1 VISVVYVKPPRSA
14 SPISGGPFD
23 IDNRQSALERL
34 EERALDPAFWETP
47 DNARAVLKETAAQK
61 QVLDRFAGVLGEV
74 EDLIELLEVSGEDEL
89 EDLNQIADGITQ
101 QVDSLELETMLCGSD
116 DTRNAILTVHP
127 GAGGTESEDWA
138 GMLVRMYRAFCDQQ
152 GWKVTMIDEQPGE
165 QTGFKNASMEVS
177 GTHVYGRLRSEV
189 GVHRLVRISPFDSQS
204 RRHTSFASV
213 FLYPVVE
220 EVDDVDIEIDPS
232 DLRVD
237 TFRASGAGG
246 QHVNKT
252 DSAIRITHLPSGIV
266 TQCQNERSQSRNR
279 ATAMKLLKARLLAKK
294 REEDDA
300 RIAKLEGSKME
311 NAWGSQIR
319 SYVLHPYNMV
329 KDHRTSVETSDT
341 NGVLGGRLDQFIK
354 GYLLDPDLNRAS
366 KSPRR

>member
-1 VISVVYVKPPRSA
+1 M
-14 SPISGGPFD
+14 
-23 IDNRQSALERL
+23 
-34 EERALDPAFWETP
+34 
-47 DNARAVLKETAAQK
+47 KEITRHK
-61 QVLDRFAGVLGEV
+61 QVVEKHDRIASECADFTDLLGISSEEEF
-74 EDLIELLEVSGEDEL
+74 EDLLPMATALKSQLDEL
-89 EDLNQIADGITQ
+89 ELA
-101 QVDSLELETMLCGSD
+101 TMLCGPD
-116 DTRNAILTVHP
+116 DARGAILTVNP

-138 GMLVRMYRAFCDQQ
+138 GMLLRMFKAFCGDQ
-152 GWKVTMIDEQPGE
+152 GWTVSVLDEQPGE
-165 QTGFKNASMEVS
+165 LAGIKGASIEIKGENVF
-177 GTHVYGRLRSEV
+177 GNLRSEV

-220 EVDDVDIEIDPS
+220 EDDAEIEVDPA

-252 DSAIRITHLPSGIV
+252 DSAIRMTHIPTGIV
-266 TQCQNERSQSRNR
+266 VQCQNERSQSRNR
-279 ATAMKLLKARLLAKK
+279 VTAMKMLKAKLLMK
-294 REEDDA
+294 RRDEEQA
-300 RIAKLEGSKME
+300 RIAELEGTKKD

-341 NGVLGGRLDQFIK
+341 VGVLGGELLPFVRGF
-354 GYLLDPDLNRAS
+354 LLDPELNRPPA
-366 KSPRR
+366 KV

>member
-1 VISVVYVKPPRSA
+1 VKFGDWPPHPKSA
-14 SPISGGPFD
+14 SCIFGGHFD
-23 IDNRQSALERL
+23 IDEREKQVCIL
-34 EERALDPAFWETP
+34 EEQAQDPDFWNHT
-47 DNARAVLKETAAQK
+47 DNARSVLRQTVAHK
-61 QVLDRFAGVLGEV
+61 QVLDKYKGVLT
-74 EDLIELLEVSGEDEL
+74 DLADLSELLEIAGEDEL
-89 EDLNQIADGITQ
+89 EDLNQIASTIEK
-101 QVDSLELETMLCGSD
+101 QVDRLELDTMLCGSD
-116 DTRNAILTVHP
+116 DARNAILTVHP

-152 GWKVTMIDEQPGE
+152 GWKVTFIDEQPGE
-165 QTGFKNASMEVS
+165 QTGYKNASFEVT
-177 GTHVYGRLRSEV
+177 GTNVFGRLRSEV

-213 FLYPVVE
+213 FLYPMVE
-220 EVDDVDIEIDPS
+220 DVDEVEIEVDPS

-252 DSAIRITHLPSGIV
+252 DSAIRLTHLPTGIV

-279 ATAMKLLKARLLAKK
+279 ITAMKLLKARLLAKK
-294 REEDDA
+294 RDEENE
-300 RIAKLEGSKME
+300 RLAKLEGSKLD

-329 KDHRTSVETSDT
+329 KDHRTRVESSDAQ
-341 NGVLGGRLDQFIK
+341 GVLGGRLDLFVR
-354 GYLLDPDLNRAS
+354 GFLLNPDLNRP
-366 KSPRR
+366 PRR

>member
-1 VISVVYVKPPRSA
+1 M
-14 SPISGGPFD
+14 
-23 IDNRQSALERL
+23 
-34 EERALDPAFWETP
+34 
-47 DNARAVLKETAAQK
+47 KEITRHK
-61 QVLDRFAGVLGEV
+61 QVVEKHDRIASECADFADLLGISSEEEF
-74 EDLIELLEVSGEDEL
+74 EDLLPMATALKSQLDEL
-89 EDLNQIADGITQ
+89 ELA
-101 QVDSLELETMLCGSD
+101 TMLCGPD
-116 DTRNAILTVHP
+116 DARGAILTVNP

-138 GMLVRMYRAFCDQQ
+138 GMLLRMFKAFCGDQ
-152 GWKVTMIDEQPGE
+152 GWTVSVLDEQPGE
-165 QTGFKNASMEVS
+165 LAGIKGASIEIKGENVF
-177 GTHVYGRLRSEV
+177 GNLRSEV

-220 EVDDVDIEIDPS
+220 EDDAEIEVDPA

-252 DSAIRITHLPSGIV
+252 DSAIRMTHIPTGIV
-266 TQCQNERSQSRNR
+266 VQCQNERSQSRNR
-279 ATAMKLLKARLLAKK
+279 VTAMKMLKAKLLMK
-294 REEDDA
+294 RRDEEQA
-300 RIAKLEGSKME
+300 RIAELEGTKKD

-341 NGVLGGRLDQFIK
+341 VGVLGGELLPFVRGF
-354 GYLLDPDLNRAS
+354 LLDPELNRPPA
-366 KSPRR
+366 KV

>member
-1 VISVVYVKPPRSA
+1 MK
-14 SPISGGPFD
+14 D
-23 IDNRQSALERL
+23 ITRH
-34 EERALDPAFWETP
+34 
-47 DNARAVLKETAAQK
+47 K
-61 QVLDRFAGVLGEV
+61 QVVEKHDRIAGECADFADLLGISSEGEF
-74 EDLIELLEVSGEDEL
+74 EDLLPMATALKSQLDEL
-89 EDLNQIADGITQ
+89 ELA
-101 QVDSLELETMLCGSD
+101 TMLCGPD
-116 DTRNAILTVHP
+116 DARNAILTVNP

-138 GMLVRMYRAFCDQQ
+138 GMLLRMFKAFCGDQ
-152 GWKVTMIDEQPGE
+152 GWTVSVLDEQPGE
-165 QTGFKNASMEVS
+165 LAGIKGASIEIKGENVF
-177 GTHVYGRLRSEV
+177 GNLRSEV

-220 EVDDVDIEIDPS
+220 EDDAEIEVDPA

-252 DSAIRITHLPSGIV
+252 DSAIRMTHIPTGIV
-266 TQCQNERSQSRNR
+266 VQCQNERSQSRNR
-279 ATAMKLLKARLLAKK
+279 VTAMKMLKAKLLMK
-294 REEDDA
+294 RRDEEQA
-300 RIAKLEGSKME
+300 RIAELEGTKKD

-341 NGVLGGRLDQFIK
+341 VGVLGGELLPFVRGF
-354 GYLLDPDLNRAS
+354 LLDPELNRPPA
-366 KSPRR
+366 KA